1 MVSKDLSSSF
11 VQQINFLL
19 AGRTFD
25 QSPATTYSSLK
36 SLLNQ
41 SSMKYF
47 NQLIRTKMCSYTP
60 ALTNMNPM
68 HIDLGQVN
76 QDFQEKTRDM
86 IFKFASYAELLDCQN
101 LSQDEQESLKAA
113 VERTV
118 QKLNLNNVSLSDA
131 DKMSPLAT
139 WTLERLQTLGFE
151 GFEAVL
157 TADEKNHFKALYA
170 ASPYAL
176 RQWVKLSQPAKKDT
190 QDFGVSKSSLKP
202 LIQLASGED
211 ITLSSFERQLF
222 NNINHLK
229 GSNLD
234 I

>member
-1 MVSKDLSSSF
+1 MPEFEHQLINKVERTLKFRLVDLQRSEFNLLEPILIDAIKLNHGQKYMLGWLQQTQKRFFEHKHASLSSELAQKVLWPSQLVVSKDLSSSF

-118 QKLNLNNVSLSDA
+118 QN
-131 DKMSPLAT
+131 
-139 WTLERLQTLGFE
+139 
-151 GFEAVL
+151 
-157 TADEKNHFKALYA
+157 
-170 ASPYAL
+170 
-176 RQWVKLSQPAKKDT
+176 
-190 QDFGVSKSSLKP
+190 
-202 LIQLASGED
+202 
-211 ITLSSFERQLF
+211 
-222 NNINHLK
+222 
-229 GSNLD
+229 
-234 I
+234 